1 MSMSEMQKF
10 LTLLKRLYILTTYYD
25 TISFIIISS
34 SRIISMNILT
44 IVIALILIA
53 AEISFV
59 NLALAVELIPLNSTN
74 STLNEGLPIFY
85 DCIDEAVAQSVDV
98 QEDDY
103 FKEEPT
109 KNEVVTCYYKVL
121 IDGNGLDN
129 TDTDVQ
135 NNMSEDTEQPL
146 ISRPPPSQDRVE
158 GETQVAP
165 SVPFFQ

>member
-1 MSMSEMQKF
+1 M
-10 LTLLKRLYILTTYYD
+10 T
-25 TISFIIISS
+25 
-34 SRIISMNILT
+34 
-44 IVIALILIA
+44 

-85 DCIDEAVAQSVDV
+85 DCIDEAVEQSVNV

-109 KNEVVTCYYKVL
+109 KNEVLTCYYKVL
-121 IDGNGLDN
+121 IDANGLSN
-129 TDTDVQ
+129 SDVQ
-135 NNMSEDTEQPL
+135 NNTPEDPEQPVTPQL
-146 ISRPPPSQDRVE
+146 PPSQDRE
-158 GETQVAP
+158 EEEIKVAP

>member
-1 MSMSEMQKF
+1 
-10 LTLLKRLYILTTYYD
+10 
-25 TISFIIISS
+25 
-34 SRIISMNILT
+34 MNILT
-44 IVIALILIA
+44 IAITLAVII

-85 DCIDEAVAQSVDV
+85 DCIDEAVAQSVNV

-121 IDGNGLDN
+121 IDANGISN
-129 TDTDVQ
+129 SDVQ
-135 NNMSEDTEQPL
+135 NNMSEDAEQPVTPVTPQL
-146 ISRPPPSQDRVE
+146 PPNQDREE